1 MSILS
6 PIHQDQSDSHFSSFS
21 VLQIATSSP
30 QVSPHIFMS
39 SRARNIH
46 CQQQIRDEDCEA
58 GGQWEA
64 RSPERQWAVM
74 TGSGDWSIIRSG
86 PDHILITAPR
96 SQFLSPLPGSVMTPT
111 LCLTCY
117 FSSKCWGIVRP
128 QPAATHKYGAWRYNT
143 FHDRQ
148 QVTLHFI
155 FIFKSSIQYYL
166 SKTLVLWCR
175 HCIMIMQDF

>member
-58 GGQWEA
+58 CGQWEA
-64 RSPERQWAVM
+64 RSPERQWPVM

-96 SQFLSPLPGSVMTPT
+96 SQFLSAPRLCNDTNIISDLPFLIQM
-111 LCLTCY
+111 LEHCEA
-117 FSSKCWGIVRP
+117 
-128 QPAATHKYGAWRYNT
+128 PAATHKYGAWHYNT
-143 FHDRQ
+143 LHDRQ